1 MKIAPPGSNVPP
13 RKPILR
19 APIPYYNARAAAEF
33 WSMLE
38 TWRAGGCQRLSFSP
52 EATGDPENTL
62 RSKLYNPL
70 RWLKEN
76 GAPEQQ
82 NLANTLSWT
91 KIGFEFVL
99 TVKRP
104 KIAGTYDQAIF
115 RAESTPAEM
124 NIPSNTSSAYREVER
139 DVIKFMESNPY
150 DGTTAT
156 RPVFEVTGVF
166 LTETMAKELE
176 DLVKEYGGFIPLVRA
191 GHRGSVRVIPCSE
204 DEMKGL
210 KV

>member
-1 MKIAPPGSNVPP
+1 
-13 RKPILR
+13 
-19 APIPYYNARAAAEF
+19 
-33 WSMLE
+33 MLE
-38 TWRAGGCQRLSFSP
+38 TWRAAGCQRLSFSP

-62 RSKLYNPL
+62 RSKIYNPL

-76 GAPEQQ
+76 GTPEQQ
-82 NLANTLSWT
+82 NFAATLSWT

-104 KIAGTYDQAIF
+104 KIAGTFDQAII
-115 RAESTPAEM
+115 RAEGTPMEFPHM
-124 NIPSNTSSAYREVER
+124 QQNGSAYREVER
-139 DVIKFMESNPY
+139 DVIKFMESTTY
-150 DGTTAT
+150 DGTSAT

-166 LTETMAKELE
+166 LSESQAAELE
-176 DLVKEYGGFIPLVRA
+176 QLVKEYGGFIPLIRA
-191 GHRGSVRVIPCSE
+191 GTRGSVRIIPCSE

>member
-1 MKIAPPGSNVPP
+1 MKIAPPGSNIPP
-13 RKPILR
+13 RAPVLR
-19 APIPYYNARAAAEF
+19 APIPYYNARSAAEF

-38 TWRAGGCQRLSFSP
+38 TWRAAGCQRLSFSP

-76 GAPEQQ
+76 GTPEQQ
-82 NLANTLSWT
+82 NFAATLSWT

-104 KIAGTYDQAIF
+104 KISSTFDQAII
-115 RAESTPAEM
+115 RTEGTPMEFPHM
-124 NIPSNTSSAYREVER
+124 QQNGSAYREVER
-139 DVIKFMESNPY
+139 DVIKFMESTEY
-150 DGTTAT
+150 DGKAST

-166 LTETMAKELE
+166 LSESQAAELE
-176 DLVKEYGGFIPLVRA
+176 QLVKEYGGFIPLIRA
-191 GHRGSVRVIPCSE
+191 GTRGSVRIIPCSE